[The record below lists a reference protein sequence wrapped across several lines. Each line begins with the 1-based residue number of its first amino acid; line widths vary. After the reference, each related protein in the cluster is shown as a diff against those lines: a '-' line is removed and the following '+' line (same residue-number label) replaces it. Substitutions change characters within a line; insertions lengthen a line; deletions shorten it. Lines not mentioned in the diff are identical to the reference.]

1 MEKTV
6 VFNLRALRRAL
17 EGGASVEK
25 ILLLQGQA
33 PPRELWHL
41 IKKYE
46 LPFQHVPAGQL
57 PKGQAWVA
65 YLSPLPLYAL
75 EACLAEPPQGVA
87 LALVGL
93 TDPHNVGA
101 ICRHAAAFG
110 VTWVFLRSEGTPL
123 LSNETIW
130 RSSAGALPH
139 LKFVRTPHLRQSLR
153 KLREAGW
160 HAVGTVRPTFSG
172 ALPYRAWSWEKPTLI
187 LLGSEEKGLPPE
199 YLAECEQL
207 LTIPHTPRVES
218 LNVSAAAAILL
229 AEAYFRQEG
238 R

>member
-1 MEKTV
+1 M
-6 VFNLRALRRAL
+6 
-17 EGGASVEK
+17 
-25 ILLLQGQA
+25 
-33 PPRELWHL
+33 PP
-41 IKKYE
+41 
-46 LPFQHVPAGQL
+46 
-57 PKGQAWVA
+57 
-65 YLSPLPLYAL
+65 LS
-75 EACLAEPPQGVA
+75 
-87 LALVGL
+87 
-93 TDPHNVGA
+93 
-101 ICRHAAAFG
+101 G

-172 ALPYRAWSWEKPTLI
+172 ALPYRTWSWEKPTLI

-199 YLAECEQL
+199 YLAECERL
-207 LTIPHTPRVES
+207 LTIPHTPHVES

-229 AEAYFRQEG
+229 AEAYFHQEG